1 MIAFMAVARML
12 DAVRYPK
19 LRTTFVLMHV
29 PALAVLAL
37 YPLAPPHWVAS
48 MPFADGPPVH
58 PSALRNETAAAVS
71 LHFGGPVLIA
81 AGALWLRPRA
91 PLAWLTL
98 LYPPLVFVVIL
109 GTGNHYVLDTLVGT
123 ACVAAGFVAAQ
134 HDPRAASALPEH
146 GWMGAHRAGGNRLR
160 APRVRHQWRLYR
172 GACMSVLSHVRQH
185 DPEARERTS
194 GEPTRHEW
202 IREIA
207 LVLAGLLVYFGVRA
221 ATTDE
226 AGPAT
231 AHARSL
237 VHLEQTLGIAREG
250 DLQRLIIDH
259 HALVTLAN
267 WVYIWGHW
275 PLIAVS
281 AAWLFRHRPEG
292 YRLMRTAIFAS
303 GAIGMII
310 FLAYPVAP
318 PRLTGLGLTDTVTSY
333 SHAYRALQPPS
344 LMDRYAALPSLHF
357 GWDLL
362 VGLTLARFHPR
373 TAVRVLGALM
383 PVAMGLAVIMTA
395 NHYVLDVVVGGIVAM
410 AGLAI
415 ATILIRARERR
426 AQSPQGTFGGG
437 ATWSTHHC

>member
-1 MIAFMAVARML
+1 M
-12 DAVRYPK
+12 
-19 LRTTFVLMHV
+19 
-29 PALAVLAL
+29 
-37 YPLAPPHWVAS
+37 
-48 MPFADGPPVH
+48 
-58 PSALRNETAAAVS
+58 S
-71 LHFGGPVLIA
+71 LHFGGPVMIA

-91 PLAWLTL
+91 LLAWLTL

-109 GTGNHYVLDTLVGT
+109 GTGNHYVLDTLVGS
-123 ACVAAGFVAAQ
+123 AAWRQASPPRTRSTGRSREARRRGLGARRARGNRF
-134 HDPRAASALPEH
+134 RAA
-146 GWMGAHRAGGNRLR
+146 
-160 APRVRHQWRLYR
+160 RVPDQWRLHR
-172 GACMSVLSHVRQH
+172 RACMSVRSVLAHTASALRPPRAS
-185 DPEARERTS
+185 DERTRPS
-194 GEPTRHEW
+194 GSRVPARARGTAR
-202 IREIA
+202 
-207 LVLAGLLVYFGVRA
+207 LLRRPRGDERRRRA
-221 ATTDE
+221 RRRRT
-226 AGPAT
+226 P
-231 AHARSL
+231 ARSSISSS
-237 VHLEQTLGIAREG
+237 TLGIAREG

-281 AAWLFRHRPEG
+281 AAWLFRYRPDA

-373 TAVRVLGALM
+373 MAVRILGALM
-383 PVAMGLAVIMTA
+383 PVAMGLAVVLTA
-395 NHYVLDVVVGGIVAM
+395 NHYVLDVIVGGIVAM

-415 ATILIRARERR
+415 ATLLIRAHERR
-426 AQSPQGTFGGG
+426 AEPAPADASGSG
-437 ATWSTHHC
+437 ATWSARRC

>member
-1 MIAFMAVARML
+1 
-12 DAVRYPK
+12 
-19 LRTTFVLMHV
+19 
-29 PALAVLAL
+29 
-37 YPLAPPHWVAS
+37 
-48 MPFADGPPVH
+48 
-58 PSALRNETAAAVS
+58 
-71 LHFGGPVLIA
+71 
-81 AGALWLRPRA
+81 
-91 PLAWLTL
+91 
-98 LYPPLVFVVIL
+98 
-109 GTGNHYVLDTLVGT
+109 
-123 ACVAAGFVAAQ
+123 
-134 HDPRAASALPEH
+134 
-146 GWMGAHRAGGNRLR
+146 
-160 APRVRHQWRLYR
+160 
-172 GACMSVLSHVRQH
+172 MSVLSHTRQRNS
-185 DPEARERTS
+185 EARERTT
-194 GEPTRHEW
+194 GEPTPHEW
-202 IREIA
+202 IREIG

-221 ATTDE
+221 ATTDD

-231 AHARSL
+231 AHAHSL

-250 DLQRLIIDH
+250 QLQRPVHRSSRARDPGQLGLH
-259 HALVTLAN
+259 LGSL
-267 WVYIWGHW
+267 

-333 SHAYRALQPPS
+333 SHAYRALQPAS

-362 VGLTLARFHPR
+362 VGLTLVRFHPR

-383 PVAMGLAVIMTA
+383 PVAMGLAVILTA
-395 NHYVLDVVVGGIVAM
+395 NHYVLDVIVGGIVAM

-415 ATILIRARERR
+415 ATLLIRVRARR
-426 AQSPQGTFGGG
+426 AQRPEGTLGGG